1 MITRYKT
8 QLMTNGELYTDS
20 NGRRLLKRVRNF
32 RKSWNLTLSEPVASN
47 YYPLTSAAAIL
58 GNKHRVTVL
67 TDRPQGAASLVDGEL
82 EVMVCV
88 SSLIFFS
95 FYLRASL
102 FLNVL

>member
-1 MITRYKT
+1 MVTRYKT

-67 TDRPQGAASLVDGEL
+67 TDRPQGAASLSDGEL
-82 EVMVCV
+82 EVMVCF
-88 SSLIFFS
+88 IS
-95 FYLRASL
+95 FYLRTSL
-102 FLNVL
+102 FFNFL